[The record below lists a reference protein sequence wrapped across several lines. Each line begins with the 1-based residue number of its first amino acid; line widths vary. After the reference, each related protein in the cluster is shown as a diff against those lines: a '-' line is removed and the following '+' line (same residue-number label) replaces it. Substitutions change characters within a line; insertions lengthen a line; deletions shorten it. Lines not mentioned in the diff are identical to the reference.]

1 MKGNPTCRS
10 CHVSAVCL
18 GGGIYAVNLGP
29 HSDSAA
35 EHRVRVP
42 VAYVPRV
49 RETQTLAWLLHG
61 MLTRE
66 VDWQCPRFQ
75 EGEREKL

>member
-10 CHVSAVCL
+10 CHISAVCL

-29 HSDSAA
+29 HSAQ
-35 EHRVRVP
+35 ELRVP
-42 VAYVPRV
+42 VAYVPRL

-75 EGEREKL
+75 EGERGKL